1 MLPSQDFSLSPSE
14 LTDIKREIV
23 MKVFDGNQVPRHRV
37 AIGEQRLEYHSGGYH
52 FQVAELKNGAAF
64 GELALL
70 AEDGLR

>member
-1 MLPSQDFSLSPSE
+1 MLPTQDFSVSPSE

-52 FQVAELKNGAAF
+52 F
-64 GELALL
+64 
-70 AEDGLR
+70 